1 MKEVLRYKCIVMLQ
15 FRDFFSFSRVFLF
28 TYLDTQHQQ
37 PSELSS
43 HFSVSVSPF
52 YIVLKCDKII
62 FNFDKNKSFV
72 TKYGFENQDGDHG
85 N

>member
-1 MKEVLRYKCIVMLQ
+1 MYMHCDVAVSRFFQ
-15 FRDFFSFSRVFLF
+15 FFARFFVYLF
-28 TYLDTQHQQ
+28 RHAAAIRTQ
-37 PSELSS
+37 
-43 HFSVSVSPF
+43 FSVSVSPF

-85 N
+85 H

>member
-1 MKEVLRYKCIVMLQ
+1 MHCDVAVSR
-15 FRDFFSFSRVFLF
+15 FFSVFRAFFLF
-28 TYLDTQHQQ
+28 TYLDTQQ

-43 HFSVSVSPF
+43 QSQFLHFIL
-52 YIVLKCDKII
+52 YCDKII

-85 N
+85 H